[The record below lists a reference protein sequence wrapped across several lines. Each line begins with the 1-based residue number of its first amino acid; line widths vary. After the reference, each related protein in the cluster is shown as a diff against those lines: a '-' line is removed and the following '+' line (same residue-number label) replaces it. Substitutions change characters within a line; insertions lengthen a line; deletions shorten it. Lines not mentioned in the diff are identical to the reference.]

1 VKTILNLGVEVDFVT
16 GDELDKAM
24 SGLQD
29 SIVRRLPKS
38 RALPIRQNM
47 VGAAV
52 TPASGPTVII
62 LPNTPALGRV
72 WAITHILLT
81 GNDDRTTVAGA
92 TAACYRGMAPGGTAQ
107 VPDLTGLI
115 FPAVAANT
123 IPLEK
128 AYSNSTIWVHG
139 GENVFA
145 MVYGATAGTSIQ
157 LMVEAMDYPDSV
169 MEAGAL

>member
-1 VKTILNLGVEVDFVT
+1 MKVAFNLGAEADLVS
-16 GDELDKAM
+16 GDELRSTAKEI
-24 SGLQD
+24 QD
-29 SIVRRLPKS
+29 SIIKKLPRS
-38 RALPIRQNM
+38 RSLPIRQIM
-47 VGAAV
+47 VGAAQ

-72 WAITHILLT
+72 WAVTHIVIT

-92 TAACYRGMAPGGTAQ
+92 TAACYRGMAPVPGE

-145 MVYGATAGTSIQ
+145 MVYGAAAGTSLQ
-157 LMVEAMDYPDSV
+157 MNVEAMDYPDSV